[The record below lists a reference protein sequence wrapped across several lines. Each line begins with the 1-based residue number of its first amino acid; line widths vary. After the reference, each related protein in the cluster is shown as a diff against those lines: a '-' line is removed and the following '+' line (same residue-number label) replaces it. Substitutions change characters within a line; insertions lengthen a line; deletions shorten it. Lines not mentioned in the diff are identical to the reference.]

1 MAAILIAD
9 DDNSILLL
17 LSKVLGS
24 SEHELIL
31 VDDGKEAIKHI
42 KEKQFDL
49 IISDLQM
56 PEVNGIDVLQAGKK
70 KNSETEV
77 LILTGHGSV
86 KSAVRAMK
94 LGAYE
99 YLTKPVDVEELRLKV
114 AQALNH
120 RQLKIEIER
129 QQRKIEEYNEMIQ
142 RDLKLAEQ
150 VQQSLVPLPISN
162 SKIDIGL
169 KHLPMIGV
177 GGDFA
182 DIYYD
187 GEQFIY
193 ITMIDITG
201 HGITAALL
209 VNRICSEIRSLVRDE
224 FEPNEILYNLNNFVI
239 DIFHRTGMFLTMFTS
254 KLDLNSNTFTYAG
267 SSHPALILWKQ
278 NAEKFQK
285 LSSQNMII
293 GFEKQPVE
301 SFSQDTVQLDSGD
314 RLFFYTDGIIEAENE
329 TREQFGIKRLL
340 FIIDKLKQKSSQEIA
355 DTVVTYMQDQ
365 KFTQVRDDIFIIVGH
380 VL

>member
-1 MAAILIAD
+1 MSSILIAD

-17 LSKVLGS
+17 LSKVLGTND
-24 SEHELIL
+24 HELTL
-31 VDDGKEAIKHI
+31 ANDGKEAIKHI
-42 KEKQFDL
+42 KEKHFDL

-70 KNSETEV
+70 KNPETEV
-77 LILTGHGSV
+77 LILTGHASV
-86 KSAVRAMK
+86 KSAVSAMK

-224 FEPNEILYNLNNFVI
+224 FEPNEILFNLNNFVI

-254 KLDLNSNTFTYAG
+254 KLDLNANTFTYAG

-278 NAEKFQK
+278 HEQKFQK

-293 GFEKQPVE
+293 GFEKQSVE

-329 TREQFGIKRLL
+329 SREQFGIKRLL
-340 FIIDKLKQKSSQEIA
+340 AIIDKLKKKSSQEIA
-355 DTVVTYMQDQ
+355 DTVVSYMQDQ

>member
-1 MAAILIAD
+1 MASILIAD

-17 LSKVLGS
+17 LSKVLGTTD
-24 SEHELIL
+24 HELTL
-31 VDDGKEAIKHI
+31 ANDGKEALKHI
-42 KEKQFDL
+42 EQKHFDL

-70 KNSETEV
+70 KNPEIEV
-77 LILTGHGSV
+77 LILTGHASV

-94 LGAYE
+94 LGAFE

-120 RQLKIEIER
+120 RELKIEIER
-129 QQRKIEEYNEMIQ
+129 QKRKIEEYHEMIQ

-239 DIFHRTGMFLTMFTS
+239 DIFQRTGMFLTMFTS
-254 KLDLNSNTFTYAG
+254 RLDLNANTFTYAG

-329 TREQFGIKRLL
+329 NREQFGIKRLL
-340 FIIDKLKQKSSQEIA
+340 YIIDKVKQQSSQEIA
-355 DTVVTYMQDQ
+355 DTVVAYMQEQ
-365 KFTQVRDDIFIIVGH
+365 KFTQVRDDIFIIAGH

>member
-254 KLDLNSNTFTYAG
+254 KLDLNSTTFTYAG

>member
-1 MAAILIAD
+1 MASILIAD
-9 DDNSILLL
+9 DDNNILLL

-24 SEHELIL
+24 YEHELTL
-31 VDDGKEAIKHI
+31 ANDGKEAIKHLE
-42 KEKQFDL
+42 EKRFDL

-56 PEVNGIDVLQAGKK
+56 PEVNGIDVLKAGKSK
-70 KNSETEV
+70 TPSTEV
-77 LILTGHGSV
+77 LILTGHGSI
-86 KSAVRAMK
+86 KSAVDAMK
-94 LGAYE
+94 LGAFE

-114 AQALNH
+114 DQALKH
-120 RQLKIEIER
+120 KELKAKIKQQQKQLD
-129 QQRKIEEYNEMIQ
+129 EYHEMIQ

-150 VQQSLVPLPISN
+150 VQQSLVPLPINTSQ
-162 SKIDIGL
+162 IDIGI

-293 GFEKQPVE
+293 GFEKQSVE
-301 SFSQDTVQLDSGD
+301 NFSQDSVQLDSGD

-340 FIIDKLKQKSSQEIA
+340 YIIDKLKHKSSQEIA
-355 DTVVTYMQDQ
+355 DTVVAYMQDQ

>member
-1 MAAILIAD
+1 MSSILIAD

-24 SEHELIL
+24 SEHELTL
-31 VDDGKEAIKHI
+31 ANDGKEAVKHI
-42 KEKQFDL
+42 EQKRFDL
-49 IISDLQM
+49 IISDMQM

-70 KNSETEV
+70 KNPETEV
-77 LILTGHGSV
+77 LILTGHASV
-86 KSAVRAMK
+86 KTAVSAMK

-129 QQRKIEEYNEMIQ
+129 QKRKIDEYNEMIQ

-254 KLDLNSNTFTYAG
+254 KLDLYANTFTYAG

-278 NAEKFQK
+278 NDEKFQK

-293 GFEKQPVE
+293 GFEKQSLE
-301 SFSQDTVQLDSGD
+301 RFIQDMVQLDSGD
-314 RLFFYTDGIIEAENE
+314 KLFFYTDGIIEAENQS
-329 TREQFGIKRLL
+329 REQFGIKRLL
-340 FIIDKLKQKSSQEIA
+340 AIIDKLKQKSSQEIA
-355 DTVVTYMQDQ
+355 DSVVAYMQDQ
-365 KFTQVRDDIFIIVGH
+365 KYTQVRDDIFIIVGH

>member
-1 MAAILIAD
+1 MPSILIAD

-17 LSKVLGS
+17 LSKVLGL
-24 SEHELIL
+24 SEHDLTL
-31 VDDGKEAIKHI
+31 ANDGKEAIKHI
-42 KEKQFDL
+42 QEKNFDL

-56 PEVNGIDVLQAGKK
+56 PEVNGIDVLQAGKRK
-70 KNSETEV
+70 DLDTEV
-77 LILTGHGSV
+77 LILTGHGSI
-86 KSAVRAMK
+86 KSAVNAMK
-94 LGAYE
+94 LGAFE
-99 YLTKPVDVEELRLKV
+99 FLTKPVDVEELRLKV
-114 AQALNH
+114 AQALKH

-129 QQRKIEEYNEMIQ
+129 QKRKIDEYHDMIQ

-224 FEPNEILYNLNNFVI
+224 FEPNEILYKLNNFVI

-254 KLDLNSNTFTYAG
+254 KLDLNSNTFAYAG

-293 GFEKQPVE
+293 GFEKQPVD

-340 FIIDKLKQKSSQEIA
+340 YIIDKLKEKSSQEIA
-355 DTVVTYMQDQ
+355 DTVVAYMQDQ

>member
-1 MAAILIAD
+1 MSSILIAD

-17 LSKVLGS
+17 LSKVLGTND
-24 SEHELIL
+24 HELTL
-31 VDDGKEAIKHI
+31 ANDGKEAIKQI
-42 KEKQFDL
+42 KEKHFDL

-70 KNSETEV
+70 KNPEIEV
-77 LILTGHGSV
+77 LILTGHASV
-86 KSAVRAMK
+86 KSAVSAMK

-114 AQALNH
+114 AQALKH

-169 KHLPMIGV
+169 KHQPMIGV

-340 FIIDKLKQKSSQEIA
+340 YIIDKAKEKSSQEIA
-355 DTVVTYMQDQ
+355 DTVVAYMQDQ

>member
-1 MAAILIAD
+1 MSSILIAD

-17 LSKVLGS
+17 LSKVLGTND
-24 SEHELIL
+24 HELTL
-31 VDDGKEAIKHI
+31 ANDGKEAIKHI
-42 KEKQFDL
+42 KETHFDL

-56 PEVNGIDVLQAGKK
+56 PEVNGIDVLQAAKK
-70 KNSETEV
+70 KNPEIEV
-77 LILTGHGSV
+77 LILTGHASV
-86 KSAVRAMK
+86 KTAVNAMK

-129 QQRKIEEYNEMIQ
+129 QQRKIDEYNEMIQ

-254 KLDLNSNTFTYAG
+254 KLDLNANTFTYAG

-278 NAEKFQK
+278 TAEKFQK

-293 GFEKQPVE
+293 GFEKQSVE
-301 SFSQDTVQLDSGD
+301 SFLQDTVQLDSGD

-340 FIIDKLKQKSSQEIA
+340 AIIDKLKQKSSQEIA
-355 DTVVTYMQDQ
+355 DSVVAYMQEQ
-365 KFTQVRDDIFIIVGH
+365 QFTQVRDDIFIIVGH

>member
-1 MAAILIAD
+1 MSSILITD

-17 LSKVLGS
+17 LSKVLGTND
-24 SEHELIL
+24 HELTL
-31 VDDGKEAIKHI
+31 ANDGKEAIKQI
-42 KEKQFDL
+42 EQKRFDL
-49 IISDLQM
+49 IITDLQM

-70 KNSETEV
+70 KNPETEI
-77 LILTGHGSV
+77 LILTGHASV
-86 KSAVRAMK
+86 KTAVNAMK

-114 AQALNH
+114 AQALKH
-120 RQLKIEIER
+120 RELKIEIER
-129 QQRKIEEYNEMIQ
+129 QQRKIDEYNEMIQ

-187 GEQFIY
+187 GEQFVY

-254 KLDLNSNTFTYAG
+254 KLDLNANTFTYAG

-278 NAEKFQK
+278 HEQKFQK

-293 GFEKQPVE
+293 GFEKQSVE
-301 SFSQDTVQLDSGD
+301 SFTQDTVQLDSGD

-329 TREQFGIKRLL
+329 SREQFGIKRLL
-340 FIIDKLKQKSSQEIA
+340 AIIDKVKEKSSQEIA
-355 DTVVTYMQDQ
+355 DTVVAYMQEQ
-365 KFTQVRDDIFIIVGH
+365 QFTQVRDDIFIIVGH

>member
-1 MAAILIAD
+1 MSSILIAD
-9 DDNSILLL
+9 DDNAILLL
-17 LSKVLGS
+17 LSKVLGAND
-24 SEHELIL
+24 HELTL
-31 VDDGKEAIKHI
+31 ANNGKEALERI
-42 KEKQFDL
+42 KEKTFDL

-56 PEVNGIDVLQAGKK
+56 PEVNGIEVLQAGKK
-70 KNSETEV
+70 KSAETEV
-77 LILTGHGSV
+77 LILTGHASI
-86 KSAVRAMK
+86 KSAVSAMK
-94 LGAYE
+94 LGAFE

-114 AQALNH
+114 AQALKH

-129 QQRKIEEYNEMIQ
+129 QQRKIDEYNEMIQ
-142 RDLKLAEQ
+142 HDLKLAEQ

-187 GEQFIY
+187 GEQYIY

-239 DIFHRTGMFLTMFTS
+239 DIFQRTGMFLTMFTS
-254 KLDLNSNTFTYAG
+254 KLDLHANSFTYAG
-267 SSHPALILWKQ
+267 SSHPAIVLWKQ
-278 NAEKFQK
+278 NSDKFQK

-301 SFSQDTVQLDSGD
+301 NFLQDTIQLDNGD
-314 RLFFYTDGIIEAENE
+314 KLFFYTDGIIEAENDE
-329 TREQFGIKRLL
+329 REQFGMKRLL
-340 FIIDKLKQKSSQEIA
+340 FIIDQMKHHASQEIA
-355 DTVVTYMQDQ
+355 ERVVSYMQEQ
-365 KFTQVRDDIFIIVGH
+365 QFTHIRDDIFIIVSH
-380 VL
+380 LL